1 MSDDLVKRLR
11 RWRQHFGEPVSAGLS
26 NPDNDM
32 IYLLGDAASALEAKD
47 AEIERLKEECAELRH
62 GVEDQTEE
70 AAYHKEQRAQAER
83 ALAEAVKV
91 VESLLLSLSNNSSER
106 VKVARQFVKEHSAN
120 ADQ

>member
-1 MSDDLVKRLR
+1 MSKWRSIFGRSDL
-11 RWRQHFGEPVSAGLS
+11 AGVLIDTS
-26 NPDNDM
+26 N
-32 IYLLGDAASALEAKD
+32 IFQEAASALEAKD

-91 VESLLLSLSNNSSER
+91 VESLLLSLGNNNSDR
-106 VKVARQFVKEHSAN
+106 VKAARAFIKEHSKS
-120 ADQ
+120 